1 MVAALEAVIM
11 RKAPQKKSRPKMKL
25 GIPDLEHSKAGVL
38 RSLRSPDS
46 RRGYQHA
53 IDEFVAWYCSEPR
66 LSFNKPVVL
75 RYRIYLED
83 RGLSA
88 GTINVRLAAVRRLA
102 FEAADCG
109 LLSPESAA
117 GIQRV
122 KGLRK
127 LGSRLGN
134 WLTANEAS
142 ALWQLPDNCK
152 LKGKRD
158 RAMLAILLGCG
169 LRRRELAELKVE
181 HLQRREERWAIV
193 DLVRKGGHIRTVPIP
208 AWVKETIDAWMTA
221 GCIEHGRLFRCV
233 CRAGLLWGDGISE
246 KVVWHVVKQFGS
258 IMGLPKLA
266 PHDLRRSCARLCHN
280 AGGELEQIQFLLGHV
295 SVQTTERYIGCKQRL
310 KVAVN
315 DQIGIGPAVAA

>member
-1 MVAALEAVIM
+1 MVAALEAVTM
-11 RKAPQKKSRPKMKL
+11 RKALQKKSRPKIKL
-25 GIPDLEHSKAGVL
+25 GLPDLEHSKAAVL

-109 LLSPESAA
+109 LLSPELAA

-142 ALWQLPDNCK
+142 SLWQLPDCCK

-181 HLQRREERWAIV
+181 HLQRREERWAII
-193 DLVRKGGHIRTVPIP
+193 DLVGKGGHIRTVPIP
-208 AWVKETIDAWMTA
+208 GWVKETIDAWMTA
-221 GCIEHGRLFRCV
+221 GCIEYGKLFRCV
-233 CRAGLLWGDGISE
+233 CRAGQLWGDGISE

-315 DQIGIGPAVAA
+315 DQIGIGPALAA